1 MKKLWLAIL
10 PMMLLVACK
19 SNDDGGTQQASSPT
33 RTIQVP
39 DGKTYNLSNSP
50 KGWVTADTNFG
61 KFTGYNQNSS
71 YYGAWVDDS
80 RQVRELTYQGTPAT
94 NIPQSGRATYL
105 GNVVRVEDGSIT
117 DVGKSR
123 LEVSFG
129 EKTVQGSL
137 TLDGLRRD
145 VTLHKTDL
153 NGAKFEGQ
161 ASVLLNDGGMY
172 RGVLMGDKATE
183 VAGLVEFKNN
193 PDLNSAFGGQ
203 RY

>member
-19 SNDDGGTQQASSPT
+19 SNDGGTQQASSPT

-172 RGVLMGDKATE
+172 RGALMGDKATE

>member
-19 SNDDGGTQQASSPT
+19 SNDDGTQQASSPT

-172 RGVLMGDKATE
+172 RGALMGDKATE